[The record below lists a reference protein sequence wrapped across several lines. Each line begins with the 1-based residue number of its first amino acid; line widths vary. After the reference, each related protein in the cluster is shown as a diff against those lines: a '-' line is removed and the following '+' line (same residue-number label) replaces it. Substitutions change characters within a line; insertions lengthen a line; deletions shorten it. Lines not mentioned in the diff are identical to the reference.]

1 MTRVQAKTPAA
12 ARETGCRVIMMESPA
27 RMRREENT
35 DSPAQTGRTHME
47 DRRHRAGRGRTE
59 PMEART
65 GRTPA
70 EDRRRRAGR
79 DRTEPMAAQMAR
91 TPAEDRRFRADRVCP
106 VLLPGENPAAGSP

>member
-1 MTRVQAKTPAA
+1 MQAKTSAA

-35 DSPAQTGRTHME
+35 DSPAQTGRTYM
-47 DRRHRAGRGRTE
+47 
-59 PMEART
+59 
-65 GRTPA
+65 

-106 VLLPGENPAAGSP
+106 VLLPGEDPAAGSP

>member
-1 MTRVQAKTPAA
+1 MQAKTSAA

-35 DSPAQTGRTHME
+35 DSPTQTGRTHME
-47 DRRHRAGRGRTE
+47 NRRHRADRAGTE
-59 PMEART
+59 PMAAQT

-70 EDRRRRAGR
+70 EDRRHRTGR
-79 DRTEPMAAQMAR
+79 VGTEPLAAQMAR

-106 VLLPGENPAAGSP
+106 VLLPGEDPAAGSP